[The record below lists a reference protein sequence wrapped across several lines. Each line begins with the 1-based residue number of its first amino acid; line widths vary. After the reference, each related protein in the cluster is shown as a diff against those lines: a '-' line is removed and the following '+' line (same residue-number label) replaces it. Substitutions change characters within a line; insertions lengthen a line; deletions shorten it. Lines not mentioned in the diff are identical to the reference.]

1 MALSLGGIMR
11 GALPVATQYLTE
23 TPDANAQL
31 INAVGEKFD
40 NIGKEIN
47 PKIEAAQTNIDT
59 IEDIANTYGVGT
71 DIVAGLYSATGGKR
85 KETIQQLKN
94 LLDTYGSADLIP
106 VENMP
111 TSTVDITDTQ
121 QVNVASAPPMDDE
134 SIFQEIASLFKRL
147 GPEEAIS
154 AFARQRG
161 ITESKVVDFL
171 QGNVGKYIPEY
182 DAKTKLTPDA
192 ALAAL
197 EAPKD
202 PEKPL
207 VSGGL
212 EAAFYQQ
219 LVDKQK
225 DSMNNPGKYT
235 DAHEKL
241 LAAFPTQYLDALKE
255 DNVENSVK
263 LKQIASMFTKILP
276 VDKPK
281 GDIPEKYK
289 VIMETANNIIQ
300 AAIGEKVM
308 YDSSLVNELIKEVG
322 SADINYDEVATLV
335 TSLIPTKK
343 VQDNRTIQEEFID
356 DLTVKILLAN
366 EGMKLPEARAKA
378 IEFVQTNPINIE
390 GQSFA
395 KMVDGSGNTVIQKL
409 QMLDTSGM
417 PTIGP
422 KATKEI
428 ENKMNLLADA
438 FDSIGSLRTLLLT
451 DDFILGGNNTFAT
464 VFSTFRTRA
473 GDIASFFGAP
483 EIAEKLKGPELQNAL
498 QQRISFVKRTKEE
511 IFDDPRLSDKDL
523 AIIIDYIGI
532 LYDPTISNARALAA
546 LQGIEKG
553 LTNAYIKNV
562 SDRFPTLAVAELTPT
577 GNVDFTQQSVAQFVY
592 DQMLLANNIP
602 LASEFAEKA
611 NAMPEGPEK
620 EKYKRM
626 YNTKTKYYR
635 ELIAS
640 GTKNLAY
647 FQNFKKTMGLSQE
660 QIDEKYRK
668 EFVTEYGDGM
678 SAAAIAG
685 KSMDQVY
692 SEALNN
698 EEGSFDAKLVLR
710 SILRRRRGI

>member
-1 MALSLGGIMR
+1 
-11 GALPVATQYLTE
+11 
-23 TPDANAQL
+23 
-31 INAVGEKFD
+31 
-40 NIGKEIN
+40 
-47 PKIEAAQTNIDT
+47 
-59 IEDIANTYGVGT
+59 
-71 DIVAGLYSATGGKR
+71 
-85 KETIQQLKN
+85 
-94 LLDTYGSADLIP
+94 
-106 VENMP
+106 
-111 TSTVDITDTQ
+111 
-121 QVNVASAPPMDDE
+121 
-134 SIFQEIASLFKRL
+134 
-147 GPEEAIS
+147 
-154 AFARQRG
+154 
-161 ITESKVVDFL
+161 
-171 QGNVGKYIPEY
+171 
-182 DAKTKLTPDA
+182 
-192 ALAAL
+192 
-197 EAPKD
+197 
-202 PEKPL
+202 
-207 VSGGL
+207 
-212 EAAFYQQ
+212 
-219 LVDKQK
+219 
-225 DSMNNPGKYT
+225 
-235 DAHEKL
+235 
-241 LAAFPTQYLDALKE
+241 
-255 DNVENSVK
+255 
-263 LKQIASMFTKILP
+263 
-276 VDKPK
+276 
-281 GDIPEKYK
+281 
-289 VIMETANNIIQ
+289 
-300 AAIGEKVM
+300 
-308 YDSSLVNELIKEVG
+308 
-322 SADINYDEVATLV
+322 
-335 TSLIPTKK
+335 
-343 VQDNRTIQEEFID
+343 
-356 DLTVKILLAN
+356 
-366 EGMKLPEARAKA
+366 
-378 IEFVQTNPINIE
+378 
-390 GQSFA
+390 
-395 KMVDGSGNTVIQKL
+395 
-409 QMLDTSGM
+409 MLDTSGM

-428 ENKMNLLADA
+428 EDKMNLLADA

-602 LASEFAEKA
+602 LASEFAKKA

>member
-47 PKIEAAQTNIDT
+47 PKIEAAQANIDT
-59 IEDIANTYGVGT
+59 IEDIANTYGVST
-71 DIVAGLYSATGGKR
+71 DIVAGLFSTTGGKR

-182 DAKTKLTPDA
+182 DAKTKLTSAA

-225 DSMNNPGKYT
+225 DSRDNPGKYT
-235 DAHEKL
+235 NEHAKL
-241 LAAFPTQYLDALKE
+241 LAKFPTEYLEALKE
-255 DNVENSVK
+255 DNLGNSIK
-263 LKQIASMFTKILP
+263 LKNIASMFTKILP

-300 AAIGEKVM
+300 SAIGEKVM

-322 SADINYDEVATLV
+322 SAEINYDEVATLV

-343 VQDNRTIQEEFID
+343 VQDNRTIQDEFID

-409 QMLDTSGM
+409 EMVDKSGI

-428 ENKMNLLADA
+428 EDKMQLLGDA

-562 SDRFPTLAVAELTPT
+562 SDRFPTLAVTELTPT
-577 GNVDFTQQSVAQFVY
+577 GNVDFTKQSVAQFVY

>member
-40 NIGKEIN
+40 NIGNEIN
-47 PKIEAAQTNIDT
+47 PKIAAAQANIDT
-59 IEDIANTYGVGT
+59 IEDIANTYGVST
-71 DIVAGLYSATGGKR
+71 DVVAGLYSATGGKR

-121 QVNVASAPPMDDE
+121 QVNVASAPPIDDE

-225 DSMNNPGKYT
+225 DSMDNPGKYT
-235 DAHEKL
+235 NEHAKL
-241 LAAFPTQYLDALKE
+241 LAAFPTQYLEALKE
-255 DNVENSVK
+255 DNVENSIK

-366 EGMKLPEARAKA
+366 EGMKLPEARARA

-409 QMLDTSGM
+409 EMLDTSGM

-428 ENKMNLLADA
+428 EDKMNLLADA

-602 LASEFAEKA
+602 LASEFAKKA